1 VSLGLIIATVAI
13 IVVEAGAGSSDMS
26 AAQTSFP
33 VTAETVGF
41 WLSFAGF
48 AIAMAI
54 FPVHTWMLEAQ
65 SKASAGVATILSGT
79 TLLLGA
85 YGMMRISL
93 VVFPTAA
100 HYYSFAITGLA
111 VVGAFWGC
119 IGALRQDELRR
130 FIGYMNVAQ
139 MSLVLLAIGA
149 QTSVALVGAVLL
161 LAGQAFASAML
172 TLVSG
177 VNIGIW
183 FLLYRQLQPPA
194 ASSGGTPGIEVMLLL
209 CAAYVFGCAFRSFLP
224 RADVQR
230 ICLFDTWLSSVVVGR
245 SVATVAEIC
254 FAAQWAIILY
264 QLGTMTG
271 ADTTLN
277 AAWVIV
283 PLILIAECF
292 SWYAVL
298 TTHYLGNAIENSI
311 WAIAFFI
318 VGIGLCRL
326 LPEFDGEVRAV
337 LVFTIIGIASYL
349 AFLMTVDVPMY
360 LGRWRTE
367 VGDGS
372 RLLSP
377 LEGFRDVCTRWVVNH
392 DLAEWKD
399 EIAWMSLYFS
409 AAVWA
414 SLALCVVYS
423 VEDYLPRHRS
433 DVTVISRSSAAST
446 VVGQQHP
453 VMARHGI

>member
-1 VSLGLIIATVAI
+1 
-13 IVVEAGAGSSDMS
+13 
-26 AAQTSFP
+26 
-33 VTAETVGF
+33 
-41 WLSFAGF
+41 
-48 AIAMAI
+48 
-54 FPVHTWMLEAQ
+54 
-65 SKASAGVATILSGT
+65 
-79 TLLLGA
+79 
-85 YGMMRISL
+85 
-93 VVFPTAA
+93 
-100 HYYSFAITGLA
+100 
-111 VVGAFWGC
+111 
-119 IGALRQDELRR
+119 
-130 FIGYMNVAQ
+130 
-139 MSLVLLAIGA
+139 MSLEWRARSTSLAWSNPLA
-149 QTSVALVGAVLL
+149 WWWAL
-161 LAGQAFASAML
+161 L

-183 FLLYRQLQPPA
+183 FLLYGELHQPPA
-194 ASSGGTPGIEVMLLL
+194 AGSGGTPGIEVMLLL

-245 SVATVAEIC
+245 SVATVAEVC

-326 LPEFDGEVRAV
+326 LPEFDGEVRVV
-337 LVFTIIGIASYL
+337 LGFTIIGIAGYL

-372 RLLSP
+372 RLLGP

-399 EIAWMSLYFS
+399 EIAWMTLYFS

-433 DVTVISRSSAAST
+433 DVTVISRSSAASA
-446 VVGQQHP
+446 VVSQQHP
-453 VMARHGI
+453 VIARHGI